1 MKVKELIE
9 ELQKCNKDADV
20 VVGDFNLVVGVDS
33 GIPSSCVQPVTLET
47 KYSRN

>member
-20 VVGDFNLVVGVDS
+20 VVGDFNAIVEVDR
-33 GIPSSCVQPVTLET
+33 GNPVSCVSPVTLITE
-47 KYSRN
+47 NE

>member
-9 ELQKCNKDADV
+9 ELEKCNKDADV
-20 VVGDFNLVVGVDS
+20 VVGYFNLVIRVDS

-47 KYSRN
+47 EKE